1 VIDAFA
7 SADHYLRHLAPI
19 IDALG
24 DDFGTLYR
32 LPGQVDKY
40 DTTPIL
46 IAGAADL
53 DSTSQR
59 PVALAEHGAGQ
70 MYQGLEHRSW
80 AGGLGREKVGLF
92 LCPRWEIADANRAR
106 YPDAQVAVV
115 GCPALDRH
123 ESIRFN
129 NPHLGRSVVAFTF
142 HADYPTARHVP
153 ELRSAFD
160 HYRSQLPDIVHALQ
174 AEGVTVVGHH
184 HPRFTGLRHFW
195 RKLGLEVVSDW
206 DALLPR
212 ISALVVDNSSVGWE
226 AAALGVPVVWLN
238 APWYRPDV
246 EHGLRFWGS
255 AHYGRQA
262 DHPGRV
268 AGAVLEGLR
277 DGPVVDGPTAMRSV
291 YTFHDGRCAERAA
304 VAVRS
309 WVDGPHATRRT
320 PRSGRR
326 REREAG
332 GRPGS

>member
-1 VIDAFA
+1 
-7 SADHYLRHLAPI
+7 
-19 IDALG
+19 
-24 DDFGTLYR
+24 
-32 LPGQVDKY
+32 
-40 DTTPIL
+40 
-46 IAGAADL
+46 
-53 DSTSQR
+53 
-59 PVALAEHGAGQ
+59 
-70 MYQGLEHRSW
+70 
-80 AGGLGREKVGLF
+80 
-92 LCPRWEIADANRAR
+92 
-106 YPDAQVAVV
+106 
-115 GCPALDRH
+115 
-123 ESIRFN
+123 
-129 NPHLGRSVVAFTF
+129 VVAFTF

-160 HYRSQLPDIVHALQ
+160 HYRQQLPDIVAHLQ

-212 ISALVVDNSSVGWE
+212 LSALVVDNSSVGWE

-238 APWYRPDV
+238 QPAYRPDV
-246 EHGLRFWGS
+246 EHGLRFYGS
-255 AHYGRQA
+255 AHYGRQV
-262 DHPGRV
+262 DHPGQV

-304 VAVRS
+304 AAVRS
-309 WVDGPHATRRT
+309 WVDGPHASPRT

-326 REREAG
+326 LERGGG